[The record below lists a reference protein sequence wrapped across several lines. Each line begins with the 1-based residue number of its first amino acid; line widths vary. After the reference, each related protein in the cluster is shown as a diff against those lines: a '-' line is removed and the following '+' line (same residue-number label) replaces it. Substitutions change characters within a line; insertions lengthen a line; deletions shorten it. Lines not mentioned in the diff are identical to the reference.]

1 MDNKLAGT
9 NAKCTHRVA
18 ENAGVVYRT
27 LQYTK
32 FVKIIYKPNID
43 NLSVR

>member
-18 ENAGVVYRT
+18 ENAGSHVQDSPIHEIRKNY
-27 LQYTK
+27 L
-32 FVKIIYKPNID
+32 
-43 NLSVR
+43 